1 MAAVAC
7 GVPAVFIG
15 SDPAERNA
23 IESAGIPFLEIH
35 LNTDPAE
42 LDHRVEEV
50 VRRYPWE
57 TIRAKSQRLREG
69 LVEHLKSL
77 GLRVRV
83 AQSTREPARSAAKKH
98 RIEGSLPK
106 LAVATIV
113 SPSALPSFIGL
124 FENLQ
129 QTTDR
134 PLHHHVLALDRST
147 ELHLQKTFEKK
158 PVSVYCPSDLWPETD
173 ITALLGP
180 YAQRS
185 AVLKPRFLRH
195 VLQDVASPIVYC
207 DALLHFYHPVAALL
221 RFLKESHSIFF
232 PVSSLF
238 SGQEFLVC
246 ETSLL
251 ALAPGSEG
259 LLEKWVENPSAGE
272 LAHEREGALPTWG
285 FIPCAFPG
293 AQIYQAKDPSGKR
306 EPAIGD
312 HPRKNG
318 TGLLGDRM
326 ARHRPAIGAREL
338 FDDKVVWDSLAYFF
352 APLSTALPPGEVEAR
367 ALAHQIAY
375 WKQLRLLFLQTRC
388 LASHFPWGT
397 HTLTTRERQFLV
409 SGWGK
414 WATCWWPDA
423 AAPLLGAG
431 LSWAAAL
438 QAYLLTPPQSAAPE
452 VSVRPPKPPSAA

>member
-1 MAAVAC
+1 MQIAVLPPFDDGTSSALKNFFFLHPLQSLLSEYSISVLTAPSEKRFDLYLCVGDRFLSDGFWDSWILGQPQKASAVALSASPGREWDARAKEKLRNIGKLGGVNVLDEPSLKKVREAVAFGQVSVGASPTLFSSAEPFLLAQSTRIFVPALSDPAFADDTRAFRKLIQRFYARLNHQGRALFLVQDPAELDRGALPGISTLLSPSHPSLYLKALASASSVVGFHSSFLMAAVAC

-147 ELHLQKTFEKK
+147 ELHLQKTFENK

-173 ITALLGP
+173 KIGRA
-180 YAQRS
+180 
-185 AVLKPRFLRH
+185 H
-195 VLQDVASPIVYC
+195 V
-207 DALLHFYHPVAALL
+207 
-221 RFLKESHSIFF
+221 
-232 PVSSLF
+232 
-238 SGQEFLVC
+238 
-246 ETSLL
+246 
-251 ALAPGSEG
+251 
-259 LLEKWVENPSAGE
+259 
-272 LAHEREGALPTWG
+272 
-285 FIPCAFPG
+285 
-293 AQIYQAKDPSGKR
+293 
-306 EPAIGD
+306 
-312 HPRKNG
+312 
-318 TGLLGDRM
+318 
-326 ARHRPAIGAREL
+326 
-338 FDDKVVWDSLAYFF
+338 
-352 APLSTALPPGEVEAR
+352 
-367 ALAHQIAY
+367 
-375 WKQLRLLFLQTRC
+375 
-388 LASHFPWGT
+388 
-397 HTLTTRERQFLV
+397 
-409 SGWGK
+409 
-414 WATCWWPDA
+414 
-423 AAPLLGAG
+423 
-431 LSWAAAL
+431 
-438 QAYLLTPPQSAAPE
+438 
-452 VSVRPPKPPSAA
+452 